1 MSQNPDRVWTVLS
14 MLEWA
19 TDFFEKKKV
28 DNPRLSIEWLLAHVL
43 GIKRLDL
50 YLQYDRPLSS
60 EELDRLRPMV
70 RRRSSHEPLQYI
82 TGSTDFLS
90 CVIEVEP
97 GVLIPRPETEQLVEH
112 LLNHFGKESKHTLL
126 DIGTGS
132 GCIPVAIKK
141 ERPGWDC
148 TGIDISEKALEVARK
163 NAANNGVDVSFCRAD
178 ITSWENNLLAGE
190 EADIIISNP
199 PYITDAEKP
208 DMHPQVLNHEPEQA
222 LFHRD
227 PVAIYTDIIQFARH
241 KNASLFLELNDKL
254 AHRVLAVAKRHF
266 SRPTLI
272 KDYDQK
278 DRFLIAI
285 S

>member
-60 EELDRLRPMV
+60 EELDTLRPMV
-70 RRRSSHEPLQYI
+70 KRRSSHEPLQYI

-90 CVIEVEP
+90 CVIDVEP
-97 GVLIPRPETEQLVEH
+97 GVLIPRPETEQLVEL
-112 LLNHFGKESKHTLL
+112 LLNHFGDESQHSLL

-141 ERPGWDC
+141 ERSGWDC
-148 TGIDISEKALEVARK
+148 TGVDISEKALEVARK
-163 NAANNGVDVSFCRAD
+163 NASNNGVEVNFYRAD
-178 ITSWENNLLAGE
+178 VTSWESNLLAGA

-208 DMHPQVLNHEPEQA
+208 EMDPQVLNYEPEEA

-227 PVAIYTDIIQFARH
+227 PVAIYTEIIRLARN
-241 KNASLFLELNDKL
+241 KEASLFLELNDKL
-254 AHRVLAVAKRHF
+254 ARRVLAVAERYF
-266 SRPTLI
+266 SHPTLI
-272 KDYDQK
+272 NDYDQK
-278 DRFLIAI
+278 ERFLVAI